1 MNTLVLGG
9 TGLIGG
15 HAALH
20 LASLGHQVT
29 IAARK
34 PAPADTPLGKLPQL
48 TGDYLSDDFTPAQLA
63 GFDTLVFA
71 AGNDI
76 RHVPPGDDEATHWQ
90 RANVEGVP
98 RFFARARDAGIRR
111 AVYIGSFYPQV
122 RPELCE
128 ASAYVRGRK
137 LADDGARA
145 LASDHFHVCSINA
158 PFVVGHVPGLIVPGM
173 AAHAAYALGQF
184 PQMPVF
190 APLGGVNFISTESL
204 SEAIVGALA
213 RGENGK
219 AYLVGDENLSFQ
231 DYFGEYFRAAGHT
244 EKIPAFADD
253 HPLLPNSILYA
264 GPGNTLY
271 FEPDAAELKLL
282 SYRRNDVRKTLR
294 EIVDFYR
301 AP

>member
-1 MNTLVLGG
+1 MKILVLGG

-20 LASLGHQVT
+20 LKRLGHDVT

-48 TGDYLSDDFTPAQLA
+48 TGDYLSDDFTKAQLTA
-63 GFDTLVFA
+63 FDTLVFA

-76 RHVPPGDDEATHWQ
+76 RHVPPGDDEAAHWQ

-98 RFFARARDAGIRR
+98 CFFAKARDAGIRR
-111 AVYIGSFYPQV
+111 AIYIGSFYPQI
-122 RPELCE
+122 RPDLCE
-128 ASAYVRGRK
+128 TSSYVRGRK

-145 LASDHFHVCSINA
+145 LSSDCFHVCSINA

-173 AAHAAYALGQF
+173 AAHAGYALGRF
-184 PQMPVF
+184 PQIPAF
-190 APLGGVNFISTESL
+190 APLGGVNFISTQSL
-204 SEAIVGALA
+204 SEAVVGALE

-231 DYFGEYFRAAGHT
+231 DYFGEYFAAAGHPG
-244 EKIPAFADD
+244 KIPTAEND

-264 GPGNTLY
+264 GAGNTIY
-271 FEPDAAELKLL
+271 YEPDAAELKLL
-282 SYRRNDVRKTLR
+282 NYRRDDVKKTLQ

-301 AP
+301 